1 MQLLPDYIRSRF
13 FKVLHG
19 EEPSWDFE
27 QWVYATNDLEKILSD
42 EDYLNLISLDFSK
55 QSSKYEIDKILRRY
69 FALGEYETWKLRKL
83 LTMVINKKGNLP
95 QALSEFYKLYC
106 GDGYCFLE
114 SLGLA
119 YGLAVRVPPS
129 GYSSNCWEE
138 LSHEEQS
145 KLINSLLLGAIDEA
159 QKVLSWLDEDKIV
172 ITSEQDELGHYLYID
187 RRTEEEKKPI
197 WHKTSESSNSERSK
211 YWWKFW
217 K

>member
-1 MQLLPDYIRSRF
+1 MQLLPDYIRSKF

-19 EEPSWDFE
+19 EEPTNDFE
-27 QWVYATNDLEKILSD
+27 QWVYATNELGKMLSD

-69 FALGEYETWKLRKL
+69 FALCEYETWKLRKL
-83 LTMVINKKGNLP
+83 LIMVINKKGNLP
-95 QALSEFYKLYC
+95 QALSEFYELYC
-106 GDGYCFLE
+106 DGYCFLE

-119 YGLAVRVPPS
+119 YGLAVRVSPS
-129 GYSSNCWEE
+129 GYSSDYWEE

-145 KLINSLLLGAIDEA
+145 KLINSLLPGAIDEA
-159 QKVLSWLDEDKIV
+159 QKVLSWLDENKIV

-197 WHKTSESSNSERSK
+197 WYKTSESSNSERSK
-211 YWWKFW
+211 YWWNFW